1 MFLGDEH
8 THTYI
13 YVDCICI
20 YIYCDWCHNG
30 SQLKNPSQN
39 VLLQRDRPI
48 PFSPRQTKCPC
59 FGCSDEQCCF
69 QAQNELCTTKLCRAS
84 PAMPSTATQMAQAQ
98 ALPPAQGL
106 PQPICVCGMNW
117 LCPEG
122 WRFTGRQCLTERT
135 WEPLWI
141 SVQFTLPK
149 LQHHVFSAS

>member
-1 MFLGDEH
+1 MN
-8 THTYI
+8 THTYIYI

-69 QAQNELCTTKLCRAS
+69 QAQNELCMTKLCRAS

-117 LCPEG
+117 LYPAWMKVRWKAVFGCKDLG
-122 WRFTGRQCLTERT
+122 T
-135 WEPLWI
+135 PLG
-141 SVQFTLPK
+141 
-149 LQHHVFSAS
+149 